1 MELIKLSKRL
11 PESDIVEADELIIF
25 IDEKR
30 PRRPK
35 LYLSTKIRNKIAG

>member
-1 MELIKLSKRL
+1 MELIKLLKQL

-30 PRRPK
+30 H
-35 LYLSTKIRNKIAG
+35 TQT